1 MSNNI
6 AENIIIPIKSDEES
20 AESFV
25 GVWKIAPTLK
35 YYNDNFNS
43 NINNGRNTNMNG
55 ILTTWMIDVIEK
67 VLDNLNL
74 NIKLYV
80 GILNCI
86 VSQVVYNAGGNY
98 HEHQYAPNT
107 FYTNTNLIIRVLK
120 DSSGFNYILTTKTE
134 DYNVCIRY
142 DHHPHCNNYYSEN
155 VEQKNYTISLNDF
168 LNTPRR
174 LTQFREM
181 ISRHLVFEINPKIY
195 LDYMLMCD
203 DNERIHRFIHK
214 TDDVNKIKEMETK
227 LLETETKLRETEQK
241 LNEFEKTIKMKMS
254 EHMENVDNIL
264 DQVNNIQQSLK
275 NKNNNATIVI
285 NVKSFGHSSRILLQ
299 RICLSSI
306 NCFKW
311 ITILGKFMERFSH
324 FSKT

>member
-35 YYNDNFNS
+35 YYNDNFN
-43 NINNGRNTNMNG
+43 IGRNPNNG
-55 ILTTWMIDVIEK
+55 ILTTWMIDPIEK
-67 VLDNLNL
+67 VLDSLNL

-80 GILNCI
+80 GIFNCI
-86 VSQVVYNAGGNY
+86 VANVVYYGVCNELTY
-98 HEHQYAPNT
+98 PPNT
-107 FYTNTNLIIRVLK
+107 FYTNTNLIIRVLRY
-120 DSSGFNYILTTKTE
+120 DSGYNYILTTKTE

-142 DHHPHCNNYYSEN
+142 DHHPHWSHYSEN
-155 VEQKNYTISLNDF
+155 VEQKNYMIYLNEL

-174 LTQFREM
+174 LIQLREM

-241 LNEFEKTIKMKMS
+241 LNEFEKTKSNIKMKMS

-264 DQVNNIQQSLK
+264 GQVNNIQQSLK

>member
-1 MSNNI
+1 M
-6 AENIIIPIKSDEES
+6 
-20 AESFV
+20 V
-25 GVWKIAPTLK
+25 TTQ
-35 YYNDNFNS
+35 
-43 NINNGRNTNMNG
+43 INH
-55 ILTTWMIDVIEK
+55 IEK
-67 VLDNLNL
+67 VLDSLNL

-80 GILNCI
+80 GIFNCI
-86 VSQVVYNAGGNY
+86 VANVVYYGVCNELTY
-98 HEHQYAPNT
+98 PPNT
-107 FYTNTNLIIRVLK
+107 FYTNTNLIIRVLRY
-120 DSSGFNYILTTKTE
+120 DSGTDYILTTKTE
-134 DYNVCIRY
+134 DYNVYIRY
-142 DHHPHCNNYYSEN
+142 RHNANCYYNYTEN
-155 VEQKNYTISLNDF
+155 VEQKIYDITLNDF

-227 LLETETKLRETEQK
+227 LLETETKLLETETKLLETEQK
-241 LNEFEKTIKMKMS
+241 LNEFEKTKSNIKMKMS
-254 EHMENVDNIL
+254 EHIENVDNIL
-264 DQVNNIQQSLK
+264 GQVNNIQQSLK
-275 NKNNNATIVI
+275 NIPTNNATIVI